1 MKKRQAVLL
10 RNGSRE
16 EIMPDYAADFPYIAS
31 YVEMDRFTGNF
42 VPWHW
47 HKEIE
52 VFYILEGNLEYDTP
66 KGKTIFGPG
75 SAGIVNSNVLH
86 RSRMHKEE
94 KKVAAYIHLFDPVLI
109 SGSRGSRIE
118 RKYVTPFITAA
129 QLDIVGL
136 YSEKEE
142 NRALL
147 EAVRQS
153 FEIEEAEPAYELK
166 LRSCLSEIWV
176 QMFSVV
182 KPLLKEKGISGKMDE
197 KAKRMLAF
205 IHENYGGKITVSE
218 IAGAA
223 FISERECFRTFHE
236 CLHMT
241 PAEYLMDYRLQA
253 ACRMLVTG
261 NDSITQI
268 SQSCGFSGSSYFG
281 KIFRN
286 ALGCTPLEYRR
297 SRECGTK

>member
-1 MKKRQAVLL
+1 MKKRQAVQL
-10 RNGSRE
+10 RSGSRE
-16 EIMPDYAADFPYIAS
+16 EIMPDFSPDFPYIAS
-31 YVEMDRFTGNF
+31 YVEMDRLTGNF

-52 VFYILEGNLEYDTP
+52 LFYILEGNLEYDTP
-66 KGKTIFGPG
+66 KGKTLFGPG

-86 RSRMHKEE
+86 RTSMGREG
-94 KKVAAYIHLFDPVLI
+94 KKTAAYIHLFDPVFI
-109 SGSRGSRIE
+109 SGSRGSRID
-118 RKYVTPFITAA
+118 RKYVTPFVTAA
-129 QLDIVGL
+129 QLEIVGL
-136 YSEKEE
+136 YPQQEE
-142 NRALL
+142 SRALL

-153 FEIEEAEPAYELK
+153 FEIDETKPAYELK
-166 LRSCLSEIWV
+166 LRNSLSEIWV
-176 QMFSVV
+176 QMFSAV
-182 KPLLKEKGISGKMDE
+182 KLLLKEKGISGKTDE

-241 PAEYLMDYRLQA
+241 PAEYLTDCRLQA
-253 ACRMLVTG
+253 ACRMLVNG
-261 NDSITQI
+261 NDSITRI
-268 SQSCGFSGSSYFG
+268 SQTCGFSSSSYFG
-281 KIFRN
+281 KIFRS

-297 SRECGTK
+297 RGRKDG